1 MPKNKITLK
10 SVLRLTLLSVIFF
23 IGVYLVPHSWCAR
36 EASQIFNNKGDIQN
50 RMAAQAEML
59 VSNEIV
65 RKNFKTGS
73 DLFNGEWLFGTY
85 MMAGMGFGQMAVL
98 NPDRKEEY
106 CLAME
111 KCIRQILSP
120 AVREFD
126 RQSWQS
132 DPIDSLD
139 TDHDHAAY
147 LGYFN
152 LLLSLHRLLK
162 NESEYSGLN
171 DRITEALARRLNK
184 SPVLLLQT
192 YPGEY
197 YPVDNCAGIASI
209 GLYDKATGKDH
220 SELLERCVSRMKA
233 NYTDK
238 KTGLLYQCI
247 DGSNG
252 VPADLPRGSGT
263 CLGLYFLSFMD
274 AEFSKSLYLSMKREL
289 RGGVLGFG
297 GIKEYPASCKGERGD
312 IDSGPV
318 ILGYGLSA
326 TGFAIAGTRIHNDSE
341 MFGGLYATA
350 YLCGAP
356 SDAKGKRNFVTGG
369 HIGNAIMFAMLTAL
383 SKEEF
388 AKFSGRSGK

>member
-1 MPKNKITLK
+1 MFKIKITAGA
-10 SVLRLTLLSVIFF
+10 SIRLALLSVLFLAGLCF
-23 IGVYLVPHSWCAR
+23 VPHNWCAR
-36 EASQIFNNKGDIQN
+36 EALRIFGNKGDIQH
-50 RMAAQAEML
+50 RMAAQCEML
-59 VSNEIV
+59 LSNEIG

-85 MMAGMGFGQMAVL
+85 MMSGMGFGQMAVMK
-98 NPDRKEEY
+98 PDRKEEY

-111 KCIRQILSP
+111 KCISLILSP

-132 DPIDSLD
+132 DPVDSLD

-152 LLLSLHRLLK
+152 LLLSLHRMLK
-162 NESEYSGLN
+162 GESEYSELN
-171 DRITEALARRLNK
+171 DRITAALARRLEK
-184 SPVLLLQT
+184 SPIVLIQT

-197 YPVDNCAGIASI
+197 YPVDNCAVIASI

-220 SELLERCVSRMKA
+220 SELLERCLSRMRNDYA
-233 NYTDK
+233 DK

-247 DGSNG
+247 EGSSG
-252 VPADLPRGSGT
+252 KPADLPRGSGT

-274 AEFSKSLYLSMKREL
+274 AEFSKTLYLSMKREL

-297 GIKEYPASCKGERGD
+297 GIKEYPISCKGERGD

-318 ILGYGLSA
+318 VFGYGLSA
-326 TGFAIAGTRIHNDSE
+326 TGFAISGTRIHGDFE
-341 MFGGLYATA
+341 MFRNLYATA

-356 SDAKGKRNFVTGG
+356 SDVSGKRNFVTGG

-383 SKEEF
+383 PKDEF
-388 AKFSGRSGK
+388 AKFCGRRGK